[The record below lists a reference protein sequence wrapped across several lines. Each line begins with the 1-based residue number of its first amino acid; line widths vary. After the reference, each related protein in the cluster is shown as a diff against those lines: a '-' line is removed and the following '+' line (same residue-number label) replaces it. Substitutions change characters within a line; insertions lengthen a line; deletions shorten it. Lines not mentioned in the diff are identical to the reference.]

1 MTDITYDGFGFT
13 KNFGLGTFNMA
24 VAHPN
29 KILDNLEYSDWM
41 ILARGTFQF
50 TEQIGL
56 DLGGIVEVGDN
67 AEQKNANSLDANG
80 REPTNDNY
88 AGRDNN
94 YKNGDMAFDKMWEI
108 FAGLRFNFNDNI
120 AFKGIFYHQKMDM
133 QDLDVN
139 RWRDYGYFGRNAN
152 GNVIADDAN
161 HWALMLDV
169 KQEALKYT
177 SAWLEYGQYD
187 QGFRNKGDKG
197 IATSGVLFGRQANND
212 IKYWR
217 IALGQEWNDKW
228 ATHIFYYG
236 YKVDQGNTDW
246 KPAEMG
252 LGVQYKL
259 NDYTTMGLNYVHVKD
274 AVATGNNNYDNDD
287 VIRFRTSVSF

>member
-1 MTDITYDGFGFT
+1 
-13 KNFGLGTFNMA
+13 
-24 VAHPN
+24 
-29 KILDNLEYSDWM
+29 M

-56 DLGGIVEVGDN
+56 DLGGIFEIGDN
-67 AEQKNANSLDANG
+67 AETKNANNLDANG
-80 REPTNDNY
+80 NTPNMDAY
-88 AGRDNN
+88 AGRDEN
-94 YKNGDMAFDKMWEI
+94 YKNGDVAFDKMWEI

-120 AFKGIFYHQKMDM
+120 AFRGIFYHQDFDMDVLNGTTW
-133 QDLDVN
+133 QS
-139 RWRDYGYFGRNAN
+139 RGYG
-152 GNVIADDAN
+152 IAKGTGWVDDAN

-177 SAWLEYGQYD
+177 SLWLEYGQYD

-197 IATSGVLFGRQANND
+197 IATSGVLFGRQAGSD

-236 YKVDQGNTDW
+236 YKYDNGAADDW
-246 KPAEMG
+246 KPAEIG

-274 AVATGNNNYDNDD
+274 ATGIDGDDDD
-287 VIRFRTSVSF
+287 VIRMRTSINF